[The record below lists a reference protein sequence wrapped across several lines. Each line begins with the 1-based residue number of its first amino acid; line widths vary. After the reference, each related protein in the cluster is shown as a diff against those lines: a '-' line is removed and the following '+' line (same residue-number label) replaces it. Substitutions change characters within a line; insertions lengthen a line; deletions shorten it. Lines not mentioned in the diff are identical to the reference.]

1 MKKSSLFAHIIVVLT
16 LIAST
21 LLRSA
26 PIAAAATG
34 GTDTERTNG
43 RSSRTA
49 IPATGLWFNASG
61 GQLADGSDGMRFVFH
76 CADGNGE
83 QVWFTNAVNYYSG
96 ACSATGLNVKIGGTN
111 VGSRGIDWTSKTI
124 RVINGS
130 ASLTESGSG
139 SGYAII
145 DYTATVGAY
154 TYNIER
160 EITYIFPNQFFT
172 EKYTVTVPASAPTQ
186 TITITKGGDTMP
198 GGYDEGV
205 GASVNLPFKTVYSIE
220 ETARKILGFREGVA
234 GTLTNI
240 FSGPYGTANALA
252 ATNDA
257 FATSIT
263 AASHDTGLVAQFVIP
278 HTTAGNSKLYIRTL
292 QTITSFQSLS
302 LQAQFGEALVYSS
315 TTLTLLLSNYW
326 SSAASNASAIQFR
339 FSLPSPLK
347 VSGTYSSTCSGA
359 SITANTGSNNINV
372 SNASLSFLTTC
383 QIQVPVAMPSAG
395 VINLNSSLVSNMN
408 STGAVLV
415 NNVASSSTDF
425 NFGLPT
431 NTRTPYP
438 TNTPLPTDTATA
450 THTASNTPTETYTPT
465 STATHT
471 ATATHTPTNT
481 YTPTATFTPTNTPTN
496 TNTPVISLSTPELPT
511 RGQSGPVIG
520 WGATAPF
527 KLNAI
532 PAIANNGI
540 TNLALGAHHA
550 LAVTAAGSVIG
561 WGTNINGELTIPRL
575 AGVVHVAVGTAHSA
589 ALKSDG
595 SVVLWGQASARTA
608 PVGGRLTNIAQIA
621 TGNQHTVLLG
631 NDGKVFVYGES
642 TQRSAV
648 PDFTGKTI
656 VSVAAGSD
664 SSFALGSDGAL
675 YQWGKSIVIP
685 ARASGSVQRIYASGT
700 LYGALR
706 SDGELVVF
714 GPGVASLNATDSATK
729 ISASTAGCPCLV
741 IPAMERLQALSQ
753 TKWGV
758 LLSRA
763 YRPARAYS
771 IAGARIPANIPV
783 AYHALIGSPSHS
795 YALAIALPDAPTVV
809 PTRDTTFR
817 MRIRTAPKYHTAGY
831 LSISGADS
839 RLTNIPDSA
848 EDTLYQVVGGAR
860 HVSVLRTDGAVVAW
874 GDNQYGQSS
883 VPPSLSQA
891 RAITDTFR
899 IVALAAG
906 KNHTLALRA
915 NGAIVGWGNNDAGQL
930 NIPSEWRVGNPSATP
945 TMTLVTTQTETP
957 TITDT
962 AIPGVSTAT
971 ATRISTSTRT
981 VTASRSRTPTLSRS
995 PTTTAPGETPRIIQI
1010 AAGARHSVALLSNG
1024 AVQTW
1029 GDNTFE
1035 QLIQPPMSAVVKIA
1049 AGGWHTLALRSNGT
1063 VIAWGRN
1070 HVNQIDVGAY
1080 TEVIDIAAGG
1090 DTSVLL
1096 LRSGQ
1101 VIVIGDTAE
1110 NQADTPA
1117 QPVQSIAVGESH
1129 VLALT
1134 LDGEILGW
1142 GLNADQQLNLPVDYA
1157 NSFQISAGA
1166 TFSAMLAR
1174 ARTVPTPTLQASTET
1189 AVALPLLPTAAP
1201 RLANGDQAIVIRD
1214 GTATIRSNLPV
1225 SAIELSAGMDVVL
1238 NATGTLSTTIQTDAD
1253 PGSPPQDWDIGSVHS
1268 VSLGTVGVML
1278 FQNRTIKA
1286 WQRCID
1292 DVFCASTPATD
1303 ITSEIPASFRSNVAE
1318 ISVRG
1323 THMLIQ
1329 TLDGRVWS
1337 NLLTLPVLTDSKH
1350 IAAGRDFA
1358 TILRTDGTV
1367 RVYANSNEEGIQ
1379 NIPGALN
1386 TVIEIAAGDY
1396 HIMALQA
1403 NGRLVSWGADVNDVH
1418 QTDIP
1423 AFAVQN
1429 IVAIAAGERH
1439 SLALNAAGVAFAWG
1453 DYTRANLYTLAGIN
1467 STYRI
1472 TDIHTGGGAF
1482 GLQVA
1487 PRTVGQPSPT
1497 RVPTETA
1504 VALPTMT
1511 NVSRVSGFADNQIAW
1526 YGMSNVVSAST
1537 FASRGSA
1544 TTYRCPDQ
1552 TSCPSVADLIGPDA
1566 PPDGRLFPALTFVD
1580 AHGDELV
1587 SNTNVNISSSAFTA
1601 RASLRRTSGDRHDVM
1616 LSLGSAGTIRRY
1628 FVLGVD
1634 KENRPYCSFYGD
1646 DLVSATTYRDRSWH
1660 NYACSFDPVS
1670 RIRTLWRDGS
1680 IIGQDVVLNPVTI
1693 PAAPLMVGRR
1703 IDTME
1708 GLDGQI
1714 GEISIVKRILTTAE
1728 MQNLTPVAPS
1738 EYTADVYIRTTVQS
1752 DSPNRGS
1759 FTCDNRIDGTTAV
1772 CPFFQNDE
1780 QSRNGTYASFNGEA
1794 LMTIPAQR
1802 TSDGFSLG
1810 MWSNIGAYSGGTPM
1824 IARRD
1829 ATGAGMVIEQRYDD
1843 DGYPTMSCAWV
1854 PNPANP
1860 AQTQRLSFVTSSED
1874 SLWHHYL
1881 CSYDNAT
1888 TTLAFYTDG
1897 IFRGSQTV
1905 PAKTILGPIAIGS
1918 TTASDGSTSDAY
1930 MGLVDDVMLYDKA
1943 LDAHDVVRIMNA
1955 TSRTAYATPTPTACP
1970 QTYDGA
1976 TNLPL
1981 TGMSV
1986 AQISDQWGAYTA
1998 DRAID
2003 GVTTDTLPNDEGYT
2017 SGVAITNANMN
2028 AWWKIDLG
2036 QQYEIAN
2043 IILFDLTDP
2052 MLRTMMSD
2060 AIVFISDVDFGAS
2073 TDIEWMKS
2081 QATAWKYIKCNDAIG
2096 CGYPGSHG
2104 DASYTVSFPQG
2115 IKGRYIRVQH
2125 EDRYG
2130 QLSINE
2136 ILIDAWR
2143 TSTEC
2148 TTAVPSATMTVTRT
2162 ASVTGTTVSTRT
2174 PFPNTQ
2180 TPTMPGITPYTA
2192 TRTLTSTPTSSR
2204 TQTATRTE
2212 TITLTPT
2219 LPTSTPFSSPTRTN
2233 TSTRTPLYTTRTML
2247 ARRSPTFFAQTLTAT
2262 RLLVA
2267 QTQTAVAR
2275 TSTAI
2280 AAFTPTA
2287 TMAYPLPAT
2296 STREPTG
2303 YPTP

>member
-1 MKKSSLFAHIIVVLT
+1 MKKSLLFSHIMLVLT
-16 LIAST
+16 LCATT
-21 LLRSA
+21 LLRPAPVSA
-26 PIAAAATG
+26 APAGSTG
-34 GTDTERTNG
+34 AQLANG
-43 RSSRTA
+43 RSGRLA
-49 IPATGLWFNASG
+49 MPAVGLWFNASG

-83 QVWFTNAVNYYSG
+83 QVWFTNAVNYFSG

-145 DYTATVGAY
+145 DYTATVGGY

-198 GGYDEGV
+198 GGFDLGV

-240 FSGPYGTANALA
+240 FSGPYGSANALA

-257 FATSIT
+257 FASGIT

-278 HTTAGNSKLYIRTL
+278 HTTTNVSRLYSRTL

-326 SSAASNASAIQFR
+326 SSSASNASAIQFR
-339 FSLPSPLK
+339 FNLPSPLK
-347 VSGTYSSTCSGA
+347 VSGAHSSTCSGA

-395 VINLNSSLVSNMN
+395 VINLSSSLVSNMS

-415 NNVASSSTDF
+415 NNVAASSTDF

-450 THTASNTPTETYTPT
+450 THTATNTP
-465 STATHT
+465 
-471 ATATHTPTNT
+471 TATHTPTSTYTHTPTAT
-481 YTPTATFTPTNTPTN
+481 YTPTYTYTPTNTPTN
-496 TNTPVISLSTPELPT
+496 TNTPVISLSTPEIPV
-511 RGQSGPVIG
+511 RGQSGPVFG
-520 WGATAPF
+520 WGAPAPY

-532 PAIANNGI
+532 PAVANSGI

-550 LAVTAAGSVIG
+550 LAVTSAGAVIG

-575 AGVVHVAVGTAHSA
+575 TGVVQVAVGTAHSA

-595 SVVLWGQASARTA
+595 SVVLWGQPSARTA
-608 PVGGRLTNIAQIA
+608 PVGGRLTNIAQMA

-631 NDGKVFVYGES
+631 NDGKVFVYGDP

-656 VSVAAGSD
+656 VSIAAGSD

-675 YQWGKSIVIP
+675 YRWGKSIVIP
-685 ARASGSVQRIYASGT
+685 ARVSGSVQRIYASGT

-714 GPGVASLNATDSATK
+714 GPGVAALNPTDSATK

-741 IPAMERLQALSQ
+741 IPSMERLQSLSQ
-753 TKWGV
+753 TKWGL

-763 YRPARAYS
+763 NRPARAYS
-771 IAGARIPANIPV
+771 NTGARIPANIPV
-783 AYHALIGSPSHS
+783 AYHALIGSPSHN
-795 YALAIALPDAPTVV
+795 YALGIALPDAPTSV

-817 MRIRTAPKYHTAGY
+817 LPIRTAPKYQTAGY
-831 LSISGADS
+831 LSIWGADP
-839 RLTNIPDSA
+839 RFTNIPPAA
-848 EDTLYQVVGGAR
+848 EDTLFQVVSGAR
-860 HVSVLRTDGAVVAW
+860 HVSVLRTDGAVLAW

-906 KNHTLALRA
+906 TNHTLALRA
-915 NGAIVGWGNNDAGQL
+915 NGAVVGWGNNDAGQL
-930 NIPSEWRVGNPSATP
+930 SIPSEWTLGNPSATP
-945 TMTLVTTQTETP
+945 TMTPVTTNTETP

-962 AIPGVSTAT
+962 AIPGVSTET
-971 ATRISTSTRT
+971 ATKTLTSTRT
-981 VTASRSRTPTLSRS
+981 LTASRSRTPTLSRS
-995 PTTTAPGETPRIIQI
+995 PTTTASGETSRIIQV

-1035 QLIQPPMSAVVKIA
+1035 QLVQPPMSAVVKIA
-1049 AGGWHTLALRSNGT
+1049 AGAWHTLALRSNGT

-1070 HVNQIDVGAY
+1070 HVNQIEVGAY
-1080 TEVIDIAAGG
+1080 TDVIDIAAGG
-1090 DTSVLL
+1090 DTSVLM

-1110 NQADTPA
+1110 NQGATPA

-1129 VLALT
+1129 LLALT
-1134 LDGEILGW
+1134 RDGEILGW
-1142 GLNADQQLNLPVDYA
+1142 GLNADQQLNLPSDYA
-1157 NSFQISAGA
+1157 NAFQISAGA

-1174 ARTVPTPTLQASTET
+1174 ARTVPTPTLPAMTET
-1189 AVALPLLPTAAP
+1189 AVPLPVLPTAAP
-1201 RLANGDQAIVIRD
+1201 RLASGEQAIIIRD
-1214 GTATIRSNLPV
+1214 GSATTRSTLPV
-1225 SAIELSAGMDVVL
+1225 SAVELSAGMDVVL
-1238 NATGTLSTTIQTDAD
+1238 NATGTLSTTTQTDAT
-1253 PGSPPQDWDIGSVHS
+1253 PGAPPQDWDTSSVHS
-1268 VSLGTVGVML
+1268 VALGTVGVML
-1278 FQNRTIKA
+1278 YQNRTIKA

-1303 ITSEIPASFRSNVAE
+1303 ITSEIPASFLSNVAE

-1323 THMLIQ
+1323 PHMLIQ

-1337 NLLTLPVLTDSKH
+1337 NLLTLPVLTDTKH

-1358 TILRTDGTV
+1358 TILRADGTI
-1367 RVYANSNEEGIQ
+1367 RVFANSSEEGVQ
-1379 NIPGALN
+1379 NIPAALN
-1386 TVIEIAAGDY
+1386 TIIEIAAGDY
-1396 HIMALQA
+1396 HVMALQA

-1423 AFAVQN
+1423 AFATQN
-1429 IVAIAAGERH
+1429 IIAIAAGERH

-1453 DYTRANLYTLAGIN
+1453 DFTRPNLNALAGIN

-1472 TDIHTGGGAF
+1472 TDIHTGGGAL

-1487 PRTVGQPSPT
+1487 PRNAGQPSVT
-1497 RVPTETA
+1497 RVPTVTA

-1511 NVSRVSGFADNQIAW
+1511 NVSRISGFTDNQIAW
-1526 YGMSNVVSAST
+1526 YSMSNIVSATT

-1544 TTYRCPDQ
+1544 TTYRCPDPAN
-1552 TSCPSVADLIGPDA
+1552 CPSVADLIGPDA

-1580 AHGDELV
+1580 AHGDELF
-1587 SNTNVNISSSAFTA
+1587 SNTNVNISGSVFTA
-1601 RASLRRTSGDRHDVM
+1601 RASLKRTNADRHDVM
-1616 LSLGSAGTIRRY
+1616 LSLGSAGSVRRY

-1660 NYACSFDPVS
+1660 DYACSFDPVS

-1680 IIGQDVVLNPVTI
+1680 IIGQDVVLNPVAI
-1693 PAAPLMVGRR
+1693 PAAPLTIGRR

-1708 GLDGQI
+1708 GLDGQL
-1714 GEISIVKRILTTAE
+1714 GEISVVKRILTTAE

-1738 EYTADVYIRTTVQS
+1738 EYTADVFIRTTMQS
-1752 DSPNRGS
+1752 DSPNKGS
-1759 FTCDNRIDGTTAV
+1759 VSCDNRIDGSTSV
-1772 CPFFQNDE
+1772 CPFFQNDD
-1780 QSRNGTYASFNGEA
+1780 QSRNGTYAAFNGEA
-1794 LMTIPAQR
+1794 LLTIPAQR

-1810 MWSNIGAYSGGTPM
+1810 MWTNIVAYSGGTPM

-1829 ATGAGMVIEQRYDD
+1829 ASGAGMVIEQRYDD

-1854 PNPANP
+1854 PNPAN
-1860 AQTQRLSFVTSSED
+1860 QELTQRLSFVTSSED

-1881 CSYDNAT
+1881 CSYDDAT
-1888 TTLAFYTDG
+1888 TTLSFYTDG
-1897 IFRGSQTV
+1897 ILRGSQTV
-1905 PAKTILGPIAIGS
+1905 PAKTILGPITIGS
-1918 TTASDGSTSDAY
+1918 TTGSDGTSSDAY

-1943 LDAHDVVRIMNA
+1943 LDTHEVVRIMNA
-1955 TSRTAYATPTPTACP
+1955 TSRTTYATPTPTACP

-2003 GVTTDTLPNDEGYT
+2003 GITTDTLPNDEGYT

-2052 MLRTMMSD
+2052 TLRTNLSD
-2060 AIVFISDVDFGAS
+2060 AIVLISDVDFGAS
-2073 TDIEWMKS
+2073 GEIEWMKS
-2081 QATAWKYIKCNDAIG
+2081 QASAWKYIKCNDTIG
-2096 CGYPGSHG
+2096 CGIPGSHS

-2125 EDRYG
+2125 EERYG

-2136 ILIDAWR
+2136 LLIDAWR
-2143 TSTEC
+2143 TSSAC
-2148 TTAVPSATMTVTRT
+2148 TTAVPSATMTITRT
-2162 ASVTGTTVSTRT
+2162 ASVTGTAVATRT
-2174 PFPNTQ
+2174 PLPNTQ
-2180 TPTMPGITPYTA
+2180 TPTMPGITPFTA
-2192 TRTLTSTPTSSR
+2192 TRTLTPTPTNSR
-2204 TQTATRTE
+2204 THTATRTE

-2219 LPTSTPFSSPTRTN
+2219 LPTSTPFRSPTRTN

-2247 ARRSPTFFAQTLTAT
+2247 ARRSPTFYAQTLTAT
-2262 RLLVA
+2262 RLMVA

-2275 TSTAI
+2275 TITAI

-2287 TMAYPLPAT
+2287 TVAYPLPPTAT
-2296 STREPTG
+2296 RVPTG